1 MWTSPPLRSNRKR
14 RCAEFSKRNFQPGLD
29 LSSVLTKNR
38 HMAHFFLLRVL
49 GTEPKHRF
57 TERQRDGTKRER
69 VVSWV
74 ERELGRRSQRYKM
87 QGCGIDQEIG
97 MPLIVRRCSLKL

>member
-1 MWTSPPLRSNRKR
+1 VDKS
-14 RCAEFSKRNFQPGLD
+14 A
-29 LSSVLTKNR
+29 SSVKQETTLRGIFKAKFSTRLGFIVSSDKKSS
-38 HMAHFFLLRVL
+38 HGSFFLLRVL

-69 VVSWV
+69 VASWV